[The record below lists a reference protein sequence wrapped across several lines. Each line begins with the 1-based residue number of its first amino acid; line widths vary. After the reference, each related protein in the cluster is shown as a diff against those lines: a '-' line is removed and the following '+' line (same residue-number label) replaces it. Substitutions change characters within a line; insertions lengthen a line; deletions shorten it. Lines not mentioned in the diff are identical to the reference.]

1 MKQTNKHPPKQTN
14 KTKSNQNKP
23 NKQKAQS
30 KSNTLLRSNN
40 AMCCRRTQH
49 NAEEIDRKCVH
60 RDICYLRP
68 DGKGRLAA
76 KMTSWAK
83 TPKAWEK

>member
-1 MKQTNKHPPKQTN
+1 MKQTNTPPNKQTKPN
-14 KTKSNQNKP
+14 QIKTNQP

-40 AMCCRRTQH
+40 AMYCRRTQH

-60 RDICYLRP
+60 RDICYLRL